1 VAQRLDDRAAPP
13 ARAPEPSIPQGDR
26 PTPIVDISREVATA
40 VSDTRAT
47 ARLRVSQLTNLI
59 DLTRDEAAAK
69 KAIRASLAEAAPP
82 PISPPISPPVER
94 RRSVAVPVT
103 LGLAALTIAAVIGYS
118 KIRPAPAPHLET
130 ATVVAPVVAAAST
143 AATPAK
149 PELAARATT
158 AEIQARA
165 TLERLRTGLDT
176 CIRNGIHALPGGS
189 PAVPPGL
196 AALKDGA
203 FTPAPG
209 DWKTAVWSCAQ
220 FQMTDPMEFQLQWQL
235 VKPNAEGRGVAW
247 IDQDRDGVADRAL
260 GFSITLGPRG
270 EPILGDIQGIEAT
283 TPVSTLRR

>member
-1 VAQRLDDRAAPP
+1 M
-13 ARAPEPSIPQGDR
+13 
-26 PTPIVDISREVATA
+26 
-40 VSDTRAT
+40 SDTRAT
-47 ARLRVSQLTNLI
+47 ARLRVSQLTNLVN
-59 DLTRDEAAAK
+59 LTRDEAAAK
-69 KAIRASLAEAAPP
+69 AAPAAAVPEP
-82 PISPPISPPVER
+82 PPAVRAGPARQP
-94 RRSVAVPVT
+94 RSVAVPMT
-103 LGLAALTIAAVIGYS
+103 LGVAALTIAAVIGYAR
-118 KIRPAPAPHLET
+118 IRPAPAPPVEI
-130 ATVVAPVVAAAST
+130 ASVVAPALSVAKSAKVTPSAAQPPRPPAVT
-143 AATPAK
+143 AA
-149 PELAARATT
+149 EL
-158 AEIQARA
+158 QARA

-220 FQMTDPMEFQLQWQL
+220 FQITDPMDFQLQWQL

-283 TPVSTLRR
+283 TPVSTLRRQ